1 MQPPSMQD
9 QQIASMYSLLEG
21 ETLFT
26 IGLKPGGSVHLLS
39 DTITKIILL
48 LTSQIQTWSSSVFRC
63 HSHPYF
69 LTRTLSSSISFN
81 YWNVHFVRARPMMHS
96 KNSGKRSLSNWL

>member
-9 QQIASMYSLLEG
+9 QQIASIYSLLEG

-26 IGLKPGGSVHLLS
+26 IRLKPGGSIHLLL

-48 LTSQIQTWSSSVFRC
+48 LTSQIQTWS
-63 HSHPYF
+63 
-69 LTRTLSSSISFN
+69 
-81 YWNVHFVRARPMMHS
+81 
-96 KNSGKRSLSNWL
+96 